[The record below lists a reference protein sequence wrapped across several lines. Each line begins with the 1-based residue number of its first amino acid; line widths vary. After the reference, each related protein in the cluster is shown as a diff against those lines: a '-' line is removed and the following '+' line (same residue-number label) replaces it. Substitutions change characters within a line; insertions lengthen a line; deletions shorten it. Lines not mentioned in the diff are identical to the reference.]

1 MVTPNL
7 LMLRLL
13 KAYVLCDFTET
24 SSLLYTVYEYVYLQ
38 VQAIPHDYARLVTE
52 RLLTPAHL
60 PQPVQHRRA
69 LGYELSHAFPYI
81 LGCQGSRYQP
91 CPKVFDCRCACA

>member
-1 MVTPNL
+1 MSKVLNL
-7 LMLRLL
+7 REGSYSHAKL
-13 KAYVLCDFTET
+13 
-24 SSLLYTVYEYVYLQ
+24 SLYTVYEYVYLQ
-38 VQAIPHDYARLVTE
+38 VQAIPHDYARFVTE

-91 CPKVFDCRCACA
+91 CPKVFDCRCAWTCVDKKL